1 MANLVLRYVKIN
13 ITGRF
18 LHTRYFWNC
27 LRPLIFYYKQD
38 MWALHIIGA
47 FIVGWFPYV
56 WASSTEWAESSHELH
71 VFTTLDF
78 SMVCWRRQMNGGVY
92 QSSSVHL
99 VLVEATVCCTSPD
112 PSCFWLVNLRTLIFF
127 PTKPSTHLASVGS
140 PCANRTS
147 EQLGM
152 LQIGDAPGVQ
162 IDVAMHK
169 EELHDGRLW
178 LMMGTNV
185 TPEHL
190 LMPHT
195 PRPTWHGTM

>member
-78 SMVCWRRQMNGGVY
+78 SMVCWRRQMNGGRLPVFI
-92 QSSSVHL
+92 SSPSFSRGNRMLHL
-99 VLVEATVCCTSPD
+99 SRSILFLTCESEDLDLLSNKTVD
-112 PSCFWLVNLRTLIFF
+112 PSSIGRIAMCQSDIWTARDAADWRC
-127 PTKPSTHLASVGS
+127 SR
-140 PCANRTS
+140 CANRCGNAQGRVTWW
-147 EQLGM
+147 QVM
-152 LQIGDAPGVQ
+152 
-162 IDVAMHK
+162 ID
-169 EELHDGRLW
+169 DG
-178 LMMGTNV
+178 N
-185 TPEHL
+185 
-190 LMPHT
+190 
-195 PRPTWHGTM
+195 